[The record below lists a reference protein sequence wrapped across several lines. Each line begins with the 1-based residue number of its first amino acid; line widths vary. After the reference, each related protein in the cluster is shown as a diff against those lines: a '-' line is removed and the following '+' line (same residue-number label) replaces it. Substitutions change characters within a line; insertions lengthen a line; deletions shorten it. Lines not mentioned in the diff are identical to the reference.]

1 MKIIELKNGNLKL
14 EADEVKIIQSKATH
28 YDEEQEKD
36 VPDVEG
42 TIIYLGKND
51 SVDNYVEVD
60 EENIIITI

>member
-14 EADEVKIIQSKATH
+14 LADEGKIIRSLSTH
-28 YDEEQEKD
+28 YDEELEKD

-51 SVDNYVEVD
+51 SVENY
-60 EENIIITI
+60 EEIEE